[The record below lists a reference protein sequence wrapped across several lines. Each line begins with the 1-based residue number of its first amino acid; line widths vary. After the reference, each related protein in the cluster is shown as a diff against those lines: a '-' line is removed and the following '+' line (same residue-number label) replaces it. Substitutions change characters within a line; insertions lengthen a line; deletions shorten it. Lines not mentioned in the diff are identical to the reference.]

1 MDVQTIETQ
10 KLPKPDDIIQHI
22 VPAHETSILAGA
34 SGAGKTTLLM
44 HILKELQ
51 QNKDVFGHKAS
62 RDLKIGFIAA
72 DRTWEAYKKLAETVG
87 VDVSKLTHVRALIDD
102 DAIDCS
108 TLERNPSIILYN
120 LLNEMVKAGCQLV
133 IVDPLAVLLGCDL
146 NKYHVVA
153 ARLIQLNRYC
163 RLNGVTVLGTHH
175 ATKARTEAGFKRPQD
190 RINGSGALLGFTSTQ
205 LFLAAADE
213 TGGEYTEWHIISHH
227 AKAKVI
233 HLKRTQDTGTF
244 YQCDPIEDLKV
255 EQMKKGTN
263 QTIAQVYGLIP
274 AE

>member
-1 MDVQTIETQ
+1 MLETQ
-10 KLPKPDDIIQHI
+10 KLPKPIDIVEHVI
-22 VPAHETSILAGA
+22 PAHETSILAGA

-51 QNKDVFGHKAS
+51 HNKPVFGHAITK
-62 RDLKIGFIAA
+62 DLKIGFIAA
-72 DRTWEAYKKLAETVG
+72 DRTWEAYKKLAQTVG
-87 VDVSKLTHVRALIDD
+87 VDVDKLTHVRALIDD
-102 DAIDCS
+102 DKIDCS

-120 LLNEMVKAGCQLV
+120 LLNEMVEKGVQLV

-163 RLNGVTVLGTHH
+163 RLNGLTVLGTHH
-175 ATKARTEAGFKRPQD
+175 ATKARTESGFKRPQD

-213 TGGEYTEWHIISHH
+213 TGSEYTEWHIISHH
-227 AKAKVI
+227 AKPKVV
-233 HLKRTQDTGTF
+233 HLKRTNDTGTF
-244 YQCDPIEDLKV
+244 YQCDPLEDIATKAL
-255 EQMKKGTN
+255 ETGTN
-263 QTIAQVYGLIP
+263 KTMAQVYGLVP
-274 AE
+274 N